1 MVILCVLSVSLLPTP
16 HIKRSVHHFS
26 FCWPWVKIDYT
37 PERNSTLTVGLFPQG
52 VLVKHFFL
60 KGLLVQ
66 KKMLTEDCNYTE
78 NPIIAFN
85 FALEVES
92 SLNAGKVVGE
102 ITFSHP
108 PGMSVDT
115 YSISCG

>member
-1 MVILCVLSVSLLPTP
+1 M
-16 HIKRSVHHFS
+16 
-26 FCWPWVKIDYT
+26 
-37 PERNSTLTVGLFPQG
+37 
-52 VLVKHFFL
+52 
-60 KGLLVQ
+60 Q

-108 PGMSVDT
+108 PEMSVDT